1 MDVVQDLVRA
11 WRTLMA
17 RHSTSSDIDD
27 FGLALLARWSEPRRR
42 YHDIGHLRDIL
53 GYVDVLAE
61 HAADADAV
69 RLAAWYHDAVFEGR
83 PDDEELSA
91 RKAEADLVAL
101 GAAAEFVAEV
111 ARLIRMTAAHSPV
124 AGDRDGEVLSDA
136 DLASLA
142 VRPERYRRN
151 SADIRL
157 EFAHVA
163 DEAFRSGRARV
174 VAALLAAPAL
184 YRTPAARDRWEQAA
198 RANLTAELATLRDGQ
213 V

>member
-1 MDVVQDLVRA
+1 MQDLVRA

-27 FGLALLARWSEPRRR
+27 VGLALLARWSEPRRR

-61 HAADADAV
+61 HAADPDAV
-69 RLAAWYHDAVFEGR
+69 RLAAWYHDAVFEGL

-91 RKAEADLVAL
+91 RKAEADLGAL
-101 GAAAEFVAEV
+101 GAPAEFVAEV
-111 ARLIRMTAAHSPV
+111 ARLIRMTAGHSPV

-142 VRPERYRRN
+142 VAPERYRRN

-163 DEAFRSGRARV
+163 DQTFFSGRARV
-174 VAALLAAPAL
+174 IGALLAAPTL
-184 YRTPAARDRWEQAA
+184 YRTPEARERWEQAA
-198 RANLTAELATLRDGQ
+198 RANLTAELARLTDGQ

>member
-1 MDVVQDLVRA
+1 MDGVQDLVRA

-27 FGLALLARWSEPRRR
+27 VGLALLARWSEPRRR
-42 YHDIGHLRDIL
+42 YHDISHLRDIL

-61 HAADADAV
+61 HADDADAV
-69 RLAAWYHDAVFEGR
+69 RLAAWYHDAVFEGL

-91 RKAEADLVAL
+91 RMAETDLGAL
-101 GAAAEFVAEV
+101 GAAAEFIAEV
-111 ARLIRMTAAHSPV
+111 ARLIRMTAAHSPA

-142 VRPERYRRN
+142 VPSERYRRN

-163 DEAFRSGRARV
+163 DETFFSGRARV
-174 VAALLAAPAL
+174 IGELLAAPAL
-184 YRTPAARDRWEQAA
+184 YRTPVARERWEQAA
-198 RANLTAELATLRDGQ
+198 RANLTAELARLTDEN
-213 V
+213 

>member
-1 MDVVQDLVRA
+1 MDGVQDLVRA

-17 RHSTSSDIDD
+17 RHSMSSDIDD
-27 FGLALLARWSEPRRR
+27 VGLALLARWSEPRRR

-53 GYVDVLAE
+53 GYVDVLAD

-91 RKAEADLVAL
+91 RRAEADLGAL
-101 GAAAEFVAEV
+101 GAPAEFIAEV

-142 VRPERYRRN
+142 VSPERYRRN

-157 EFAHVA
+157 EFAHVG

-174 VAALLAAPAL
+174 IGALLAAPAL
-184 YRTPAARDRWEQAA
+184 YRTPAARERWEQAA
-198 RANLTAELATLRDGQ
+198 RANLTAELARLTDGQ

>member
-1 MDVVQDLVRA
+1 MQDLVRA

-27 FGLALLARWSEPRRR
+27 VGRALLARWSEPRRR

-61 HAADADAV
+61 YAADADAV

-91 RKAEADLVAL
+91 RKAEATWPCL
-101 GAAAEFVAEV
+101 GAAAGFIAEV
-111 ARLIRMTAAHSPV
+111 ARLIRMTAAHHPGGRRPGRRGALRRRPRL
-124 AGDRDGEVLSDA
+124 AGGPAR
-136 DLASLA
+136 A
-142 VRPERYRRN
+142 VPAQLR
-151 SADIRL
+151 DIRT
-157 EFAHVA
+157 EYAHVA
-163 DEAFRSGRARV
+163 DDVFRSGRARV
-174 VAALLAAPAL
+174 IGALLAAPAL
-184 YRTPAARDRWEQAA
+184 YRTPAARQRWEQAA
-198 RANLTAELATLRDGQ
+198 RANLEAELARLTDGQ

>member
-1 MDVVQDLVRA
+1 MQDLVRA

-17 RHSTSSDIDD
+17 RHSRSSDIDD
-27 FGLALLARWSEPRRR
+27 VGRALLARWSEPRRR
-42 YHDIGHLRDIL
+42 YHDIEHLRDIL
-53 GYVDVLAE
+53 GYIDVLAD

-83 PDDEELSA
+83 PDDEERSA
-91 RKAEADLVAL
+91 RKAEADLGAL
-101 GAAAEFVAEV
+101 GAAAEFIAEV
-111 ARLIRMTAAHSPV
+111 ARLIRMTAAHNPA

-142 VRPERYRRN
+142 VPLEQYRRN
-151 SADIRL
+151 SADIRI

-163 DEAFRSGRARV
+163 DETFRSGRARV
-174 VAALLAAPAL
+174 IAALLAAPAL
-184 YRTPAARDRWEQAA
+184 YRTPAARERWEQAA
-198 RANLTAELATLRDGQ
+198 RSNLAAELARLTDGQ